1 MANLASTYW
10 NQGRWDEAEVLQ
22 AKQLELCSKKLG
34 QRHPDT
40 LISMK
45 NLVFVW
51 KGMGRHE
58 DALGL
63 LQTCFDLR
71 QQVLGASHP
80 YTASTLST
88 LKAWR
93 KENEQGPVQ

>member
-1 MANLASTYW
+1 MANLALTYR
-10 NQGRWDEAEVLQ
+10 NQGRWEDAEVLQ
-22 AKQLELCSKKLG
+22 AKGLELCSKKLG
-34 QRHPDT
+34 QRNPNT
-40 LISMK
+40 PISMK
-45 NLVFVW
+45 NLASIW
-51 KGMGRHE
+51 KDMGRHE

-88 LKAWR
+88 LRAWR
-93 KENEQGPVQ
+93 KENEQAPV